1 MMASIRNVAE
11 VVPLSISYS
20 NVGPVVSEGQPRS
33 PACCRRLKHSGAGPR
48 VRLMQT
54 TYLLAIRFSE
64 LAAHVVSWDSC
75 DSDNHT
81 ALDVVTVPLI
91 TTLDLVSHRAF

>member
-1 MMASIRNVAE
+1 
-11 VVPLSISYS
+11 
-20 NVGPVVSEGQPRS
+20 
-33 PACCRRLKHSGAGPR
+33 
-48 VRLMQT
+48 MQT

-91 TTLDLVSHRAF
+91 TTLDLVSHRAFQFVR